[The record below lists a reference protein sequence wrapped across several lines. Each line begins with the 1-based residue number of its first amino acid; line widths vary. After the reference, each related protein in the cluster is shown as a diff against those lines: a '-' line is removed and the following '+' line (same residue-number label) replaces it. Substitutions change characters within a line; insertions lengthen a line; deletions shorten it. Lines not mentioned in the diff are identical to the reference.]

1 MLEHYNFNYCL
12 FLLLAF
18 NNHECCFRPLLVISG
33 SMDIHQD
40 STGAFQELNQVLF
53 LNCISIIVDV
63 VVVRIG
69 FVSPEIHKVLSSD
82 SVKVA
87 PVLSFLQDNKVS
99 SENH

>member
-1 MLEHYNFNYCL
+1 
-12 FLLLAF
+12 
-18 NNHECCFRPLLVISG
+18 
-33 SMDIHQD
+33 MDIHQD

-69 FVSPEIHKVLSSD
+69 FVSPGPEIHKVLSSD

-87 PVLSFLQDNKVS
+87 PVLSFYKIIKVS